1 MTAVLEGRAVNK
13 AVFLD
18 YASLDFGDLDPACL
32 YNVLPELE
40 LYPHTTSTEIVARLQ
55 DAEIAIISDLQL
67 PAEIFSQLPRLK
79 LVLLS
84 ATGTNS
90 VDLEAAR
97 RHGVTVC
104 NCQGYGTHSVA
115 QHTLAL
121 ILSLT
126 NHVAR
131 YDALVRQG
139 AWAASDRFC
148 LTDFPLTELNGK
160 LLGIVGQG
168 ELGSK
173 VAQMAAAFGM
183 QVRFA
188 QLPGRDSS
196 PDKQPLDS
204 LLAVA
209 DVVALHCP
217 LTPETTRLIN
227 SHRLNLM
234 KRSALL
240 INSARGAL
248 IDEQALAEALR
259 RGIIRGAAVD
269 VLSQEPPSPD
279 NPLLASDIPNLLITP
294 HIAWGSTEA
303 RQGALFQLAENVSGW
318 LSGAAV
324 RVVS

>member
-1 MTAVLEGRAVNK
+1 MTAASEGRAANK

-40 LYPHTTSTEIVARLQ
+40 LYPHTAPAEIVERLQ
-55 DAEIAIISDLQL
+55 DAEIAIVSDLLL
-67 PAEIFSQLPRLK
+67 PAEIFSQLPQLK

-84 ATGTNS
+84 ATGTNA
-90 VDLEAAR
+90 VDLQAAR
-97 RHGVTVC
+97 QHGVTVC

-139 AWAASDRFC
+139 DWAASDRFC
-148 LTDFPLTELNGK
+148 LTNYPLTELNGK

-173 VAQMAAAFGM
+173 VAQLAEAFGM

-196 PDKQPLDS
+196 PDKLPLDE
-204 LLAVA
+204 LLATA

-217 LTPETTRLIN
+217 LTPETSGLIN
-227 SHRLNLM
+227 SYRLSLM
-234 KRSALL
+234 KPSALL

-259 RGIIRGAAVD
+259 RGEIGGAAVD

-279 NPLLASDIPNLLITP
+279 NPLLAGGIPNLLITP

-303 RQGALFQLAENVSGW
+303 RQGALFQLAENVSAW
-318 LSGAAV
+318 QSGAAL